1 MRGDAALP
9 YKIDFE
15 NDPSATAPAQVVT
28 VSDIL
33 SPSFDLDTFELT
45 GIKFGDVVLTPPPG
59 SQYYATTVPMTQN
72 GTTFNVLV
80 EAGLHTTTREVFA
93 TFQSIDPETSLP
105 PEVTLGFLPPEPAHV
120 SDPVAEAA
128 TPGRGQG
135 QGQITYSIKSLA
147 GLPTGTKITNV
158 AKIIFDENASIAT
171 DQVNP
176 HDASAG
182 SDPSKQA
189 LLTIINGLPKSHVI
203 ALTPKENDS
212 FMVKWTGDDGLGGA
226 SLAKFD
232 VYASDDGG
240 QFTAW
245 QTGLAASSAVYS
257 GAVAGHTY
265 AFYTVATDYV
275 GQVESKTAAAET
287 QTTISANPW
296 QNAEKTPDV
305 DDDGTA
311 APKDLTAIILQLN
324 GFAPDLPQAKP
335 AGDFFYDVDGDHQVT
350 PSDLVKVIIFLNS
363 FGAGEGEAAARPI
376 ADSLLD
382 SVPASLATSEPAAAA
397 TGAGLSSNDLL
408 TMLATDLATTS
419 RRRPT

>member
-1 MRGDAALP
+1 M
-9 YKIDFE
+9 
-15 NDPSATAPAQVVT
+15 
-28 VSDIL
+28 
-33 SPSFDLDTFELT
+33 
-45 GIKFGDVVLTPPPG
+45 
-59 SQYYATTVPMTQN
+59 
-72 GTTFNVLV
+72 
-80 EAGLHTTTREVFA
+80 
-93 TFQSIDPETSLP
+93 
-105 PEVTLGFLPPEPAHV
+105 PPEPAHV

-135 QGQITYSIKSLA
+135 QGQITYSLKPLA

-203 ALTPKENDS
+203 ADAQGERQLHGEVDRRRRP
-212 FMVKWTGDDGLGGA
+212 GRH

-232 VYASDDGG
+232 VYVSDDGG

-257 GAVAGHTY
+257 GTVAGHTY

-287 QTTISANPW
+287 QTTISINPW

-311 APKDLTAIILQLN
+311 APKDLTALILQLN
-324 GFAPDLPQAKP
+324 GFGPTTCRRRSP
-335 AGDFFYDVDGDHQVT
+335 
-350 PSDLVKVIIFLNS
+350 
-363 FGAGEGEAAARPI
+363 R
-376 ADSLLD
+376 
-382 SVPASLATSEPAAAA
+382 ATSSTTWMA
-397 TGAGLSSNDLL
+397 TIW
-408 TMLATDLATTS
+408 S
-419 RRRPT
+419 RPPIS